1 MIVCAVLLR
10 GDGGSAG
17 PPLRP
22 GPAPAVCGRGAPH
35 ALVPLPPPHGRR
47 RLLILPAAAR
57 ADGRGRRRT
66 FGAEVPGDVAA
77 AVRLGL
83 EEPAGRRRAFRYAAL
98 RDGQMPSAQLGFDP
112 ARTAWS
118 VGGECPEQAK
128 AARLL
133 ADAVLS
139 IAPGAH
145 PQQAHTDT
153 QARCGGR

>member
-1 MIVCAVLLR
+1 MVTVAQPGPHCDPVP
-10 GDGGSAG
+10 
-17 PPLRP
+17 PPLF
-22 GPAPAVCGRGAPH
+22 AAAVRRT
-35 ALVPLPPPHGRR
+35 PLYRCPGRR

-77 AVRLGL
+77 AVRLRL
-83 EEPAGRRRAFRYAAL
+83 EEPAGRRRAFRWAAL
-98 RDGQMPSAQLGFDP
+98 RDGNMPSAQLSFDP
-112 ARTAWS
+112 ARTAES
-118 VGGECPEQAK
+118 VGGECPDQAK

-133 ADAVLS
+133 ADAVVS